1 MVSSGEKVYLYEKII
16 RQIVDYVVEN
26 HLSIGDAI
34 PPERELA
41 QMFGCNYHTVRKAVR
56 IMIERSLLERQQ
68 GRGTYIRSAL
78 THLTTG
84 PAPRVAFRQ
93 TNLLGVIVPARST
106 QFSSQFMLEF
116 FEVARREGYELVV
129 TPVGAFD
136 ASSLL
141 IPERLQSQGCQAIIV
156 LHNSTCVENGYLGE
170 FVRMCSV
177 PVVLSQWIPGF
188 EELCYDRADHFG
200 VTACEEAIFACNYFN
215 SQDFQNIAMLVPRGN
230 DDPRTANIKVGVYYD
245 KMFSFG
251 LEPYLLEASPDFGN
265 MDELVARFAAVAGRR
280 AVICHD
286 DSHALRLMIA
296 VLRAGYRIPED
307 FAILGCNGG
316 EEYATLPIPLSTI
329 RFPYQYLAHALI
341 DKARSRMGVDVPEQ
355 ELPIVV
361 PEIRESCGGRAYFG
375 EKLPIVLQNLVG
387 SIRFESKNIV
397 RKHEN

>member
-1 MVSSGEKVYLYEKII
+1 MDSSGEKVYLYEKII

-84 PAPRVAFRQ
+84 PAPRVVFRQ

-141 IPERLQSQGCQAIIV
+141 I
-156 LHNSTCVENGYLGE
+156 
-170 FVRMCSV
+170 
-177 PVVLSQWIPGF
+177 
-188 EELCYDRADHFG
+188 
-200 VTACEEAIFACNYFN
+200 
-215 SQDFQNIAMLVPRGN
+215 
-230 DDPRTANIKVGVYYD
+230 
-245 KMFSFG
+245 
-251 LEPYLLEASPDFGN
+251 
-265 MDELVARFAAVAGRR
+265 
-280 AVICHD
+280 
-286 DSHALRLMIA
+286 
-296 VLRAGYRIPED
+296 
-307 FAILGCNGG
+307 
-316 EEYATLPIPLSTI
+316 
-329 RFPYQYLAHALI
+329 
-341 DKARSRMGVDVPEQ
+341 
-355 ELPIVV
+355 
-361 PEIRESCGGRAYFG
+361 GRAFSVDSR
-375 EKLPIVLQNLVG
+375 I
-387 SIRFESKNIV
+387 
-397 RKHEN
+397 